1 LDYRRLLGRIGFTVE
16 SLESIGHHV
25 FPGFARYNLRWS
37 SLATATRIRGWR
49 IGIGLTFI
57 SCLLAVVYR
66 LALSDYVYVRTLKP
80 SPREAEPAPG
90 PDA

>member
-1 LDYRRLLGRIGFTVE
+1 
-16 SLESIGHHV
+16 
-25 FPGFARYNLRWS
+25 
-37 SLATATRIRGWR
+37 LATATKIRGWR